1 MICKIMYHYDNLIT
15 IIIITIITNCAIH
28 ATDKFIVR
36 TDLFEIK
43 QSLYYQ
49 CS

>member
-1 MICKIMYHYDNLIT
+1 MICKIMYHYDNPIT
-15 IIIITIITNCAIH
+15 IIIITIIKNFAIH
-28 ATDKFIVR
+28 ATDKFIVM

-43 QSLYYQ
+43 QRLYCQ